1 MTNKTKIIDD
11 LWDIIKEKENS
22 ADSGSYTYDTLQK
35 GIKRASQKLG
45 EEASELIVAA
55 LAETKEEVI
64 LVEVQNFPTTFITEN
79 SDKIKK
85 NYMTYEVDVIDWPP
99 E

>member
-1 MTNKTKIIDD
+1 MTDKIKIIDD

-22 ADSGSYTYDTLQK
+22 ADSGSYTYDTLQN

-64 LVEVQNFPTTFITEN
+64 NESADLIYHWLLLLRLSDVDPQEVFQELI
-79 SDKIKK
+79 DRKK
-85 NYMTYEVDVIDWPP
+85 
-99 E
+99 

>member
-1 MTNKTKIIDD
+1 MTDKTKIIDD
-11 LWDIIKEKENS
+11 IWDIIKEKENS

-64 LVEVQNFPTTFITEN
+64 NESADLIYHWLLLLRLSDVDPQEVFQELI
-79 SDKIKK
+79 DRKK
-85 NYMTYEVDVIDWPP
+85 
-99 E
+99 

>member
-64 LVEVQNFPTTFITEN
+64 NESADLIYHWLLLLRLSDVDPQEVFQELI
-79 SDKIKK
+79 DRKK
-85 NYMTYEVDVIDWPP
+85 
-99 E
+99 

>member
-1 MTNKTKIIDD
+1 MTDKTKIIDD

-64 LVEVQNFPTTFITEN
+64 NESADLIYHWLLLLRLSDVDPQEVFQELI
-79 SDKIKK
+79 DRKK
-85 NYMTYEVDVIDWPP
+85 
-99 E
+99 

>member
-64 LVEVQNFPTTFITEN
+64 NESADLIYHWLLLLRL
-79 SDKIKK
+79 S
-85 NYMTYEVDVIDWPP
+85 EVDPQEVFQELIDRKK
-99 E
+99 

>member
-1 MTNKTKIIDD
+1 MTDKTKIIDD

-35 GIKRASQKLG
+35 GIKSASQKLG
-45 EEASELIVAA
+45 EEASVLIVAA

-64 LVEVQNFPTTFITEN
+64 NESADLIYHWLLLLRLSDVDPQEVFQELI
-79 SDKIKK
+79 DRKK
-85 NYMTYEVDVIDWPP
+85 
-99 E
+99 

>member
-1 MTNKTKIIDD
+1 MTDKTKIIDD

-35 GIKRASQKLG
+35 GIKRASQNLG

-64 LVEVQNFPTTFITEN
+64 NESADLIYHWLLLLRLSDVDPQEVFQELI
-79 SDKIKK
+79 DRKK
-85 NYMTYEVDVIDWPP
+85 
-99 E
+99 

>member
-1 MTNKTKIIDD
+1 MTDKTKIIDD
-11 LWDIIKEKENS
+11 LWYIKKEKENS

-64 LVEVQNFPTTFITEN
+64 NESADLIYHWLLLLRLSDVDPQEVFQELI
-79 SDKIKK
+79 DRKK
-85 NYMTYEVDVIDWPP
+85 
-99 E
+99 

>member
-1 MTNKTKIIDD
+1 MTDKTKIIND

-64 LVEVQNFPTTFITEN
+64 NESADLIYHWLLLLRLSNVDPQEVFQELI
-79 SDKIKK
+79 DRKK
-85 NYMTYEVDVIDWPP
+85 
-99 E
+99 

>member
-1 MTNKTKIIDD
+1 MTDKTKIIDD

-55 LAETKEEVI
+55 LAETKEEV
-64 LVEVQNFPTTFITEN
+64 LTN
-79 SDKIKK
+79 
-85 NYMTYEVDVIDWPP
+85 
-99 E
+99 

>member
-1 MTNKTKIIDD
+1 MTDKTKIIND

-64 LVEVQNFPTTFITEN
+64 NESADLIYHWLLLLRLSDVDPQEVFQELI
-79 SDKIKK
+79 DRKK
-85 NYMTYEVDVIDWPP
+85 
-99 E
+99 

>member
-1 MTNKTKIIDD
+1 MTDKTKIIND
-11 LWDIIKEKENS
+11 LWDIIKEKEIS

-64 LVEVQNFPTTFITEN
+64 NESADLIYHWLLLLRLSDVDPQEVFQELI
-79 SDKIKK
+79 DRKK
-85 NYMTYEVDVIDWPP
+85 
-99 E
+99 

>member
-1 MTNKTKIIDD
+1 MTDKTKIIDD

-64 LVEVQNFPTTFITEN
+64 NESADLIYHWLLLLRLSGVDPQEVFQELI
-79 SDKIKK
+79 DRKK
-85 NYMTYEVDVIDWPP
+85 
-99 E
+99 

>member
-1 MTNKTKIIDD
+1 MTDKTKIIDD

-64 LVEVQNFPTTFITEN
+64 NESADLIYHWLLLLRLSYVDPQEVFQELI
-79 SDKIKK
+79 DRKK
-85 NYMTYEVDVIDWPP
+85 
-99 E
+99 

>member
-1 MTNKTKIIDD
+1 MSDKTKIIDD

-64 LVEVQNFPTTFITEN
+64 NESADLIYHWLLLLRLSDVDPQEVFQELI
-79 SDKIKK
+79 DRKK
-85 NYMTYEVDVIDWPP
+85 
-99 E
+99 

>member
-1 MTNKTKIIDD
+1 MTDKIKIIDD

-64 LVEVQNFPTTFITEN
+64 NESADLIYHWLLLLRLSDVDPQEVFQELI
-79 SDKIKK
+79 DRKK
-85 NYMTYEVDVIDWPP
+85 
-99 E
+99 

>member
-1 MTNKTKIIDD
+1 MTDKTKIIDD

-64 LVEVQNFPTTFITEN
+64 NESADLIYHLLLLLRLSDVDPQEVFQELI
-79 SDKIKK
+79 DRKK
-85 NYMTYEVDVIDWPP
+85 
-99 E
+99 

>member
-1 MTNKTKIIDD
+1 MTYKTKIIDD

-64 LVEVQNFPTTFITEN
+64 NESADLIYHWLLLLRLSDVDPQEVFQELI
-79 SDKIKK
+79 DRKK
-85 NYMTYEVDVIDWPP
+85 
-99 E
+99 

>member
-1 MTNKTKIIDD
+1 MPDKTKIIDD

-64 LVEVQNFPTTFITEN
+64 NESADLIYHWLLLLRLSDVDPQEVFQELI
-79 SDKIKK
+79 DRKK
-85 NYMTYEVDVIDWPP
+85 
-99 E
+99 

>member
-1 MTNKTKIIDD
+1 MTDKIKIIDD
-11 LWDIIKEKENS
+11 LWDIIKENENS

-64 LVEVQNFPTTFITEN
+64 NESADLIYHWLLLLRLSDVDPQEVFQELI
-79 SDKIKK
+79 DRKK
-85 NYMTYEVDVIDWPP
+85 
-99 E
+99 

>member
-22 ADSGSYTYDTLQK
+22 ADSDSYTYDTLQK

-64 LVEVQNFPTTFITEN
+64 NESADLIYHWLLLLRL
-79 SDKIKK
+79 S
-85 NYMTYEVDVIDWPP
+85 EVDPQEVFQELIDRKQ
-99 E
+99 

>member
-1 MTNKTKIIDD
+1 MTDKTKIIDD

-45 EEASELIVAA
+45 EEASDLIVAA

-64 LVEVQNFPTTFITEN
+64 NESADLIYHWLLLLRLSDVDPQEVFQELI
-79 SDKIKK
+79 DRKK
-85 NYMTYEVDVIDWPP
+85 
-99 E
+99 

>member
-1 MTNKTKIIDD
+1 MTDKTKIINE

-64 LVEVQNFPTTFITEN
+64 NESADLIYHWLLLLRLSDVDPQEVFQELI
-79 SDKIKK
+79 DRKK
-85 NYMTYEVDVIDWPP
+85 
-99 E
+99 

>member
-1 MTNKTKIIDD
+1 MPDKTKIIDD

-64 LVEVQNFPTTFITEN
+64 NESADLIYHWLLLLRLSNVDPQEVFQELI
-79 SDKIKK
+79 DRKK
-85 NYMTYEVDVIDWPP
+85 
-99 E
+99 

>member
-64 LVEVQNFPTTFITEN
+64 NESADLIYHWLLLLRL
-79 SDKIKK
+79 S
-85 NYMTYEVDVIDWPP
+85 EVDPQEVFQELIDRKQ
-99 E
+99 

>member
-1 MTNKTKIIDD
+1 MTDKTKIIDD

-64 LVEVQNFPTTFITEN
+64 NESADIIYHWLLLLRL
-79 SDKIKK
+79 S
-85 NYMTYEVDVIDWPP
+85 EVDPQEVYQELIDRKQ
-99 E
+99 

>member
-1 MTNKTKIIDD
+1 MTDKTKIIDD
-11 LWDIIKEKENS
+11 LRDIIKEKENS

-64 LVEVQNFPTTFITEN
+64 NESADLIYHWLLLLRLSDVDPQEVFQELI
-79 SDKIKK
+79 DRKK
-85 NYMTYEVDVIDWPP
+85 
-99 E
+99 

>member
-1 MTNKTKIIDD
+1 MTDKIKIIDD

-55 LAETKEEVI
+55 LAETKAEVI
-64 LVEVQNFPTTFITEN
+64 NESADLIYHWLLLLRLSGVDPQEVFQELI
-79 SDKIKK
+79 DRKK
-85 NYMTYEVDVIDWPP
+85 
-99 E
+99 

>member
-1 MTNKTKIIDD
+1 MTDKTKIIDD

-64 LVEVQNFPTTFITEN
+64 NESADLIYHWLLLLRLSNVDPQEVFQELI
-79 SDKIKK
+79 DRKK
-85 NYMTYEVDVIDWPP
+85 
-99 E
+99 

>member
-1 MTNKTKIIDD
+1 MTDKTKIIDD

-64 LVEVQNFPTTFITEN
+64 NESADLIYHWLLLLRL
-79 SDKIKK
+79 S
-85 NYMTYEVDVIDWPP
+85 EVDPQEVFQELIDRKQ
-99 E
+99 